1 MEEKSREF
9 VEKDAKVYSRVRKC
23 YKSPMIQPEKLV
35 GDEWAEWYRLTP
47 AQRWLESEKLW
58 QTYLAL
64 GGSLDPEPDT
74 QSPFFD
80 ARASRPRPAHGRTG
94 VRVLRR
100 SRV

>member
-1 MEEKSREF
+1 
-9 VEKDAKVYSRVRKC
+9 
-23 YKSPMIQPEKLV
+23 MIQPEELV
-35 GDEWAEWYRLTP
+35 GGEWAEWYRLTP

-80 ARASRPRPAHGRTG
+80 APGWQETSAKQKEIEQA
-94 VRVLRR
+94 VRFQWSTEIKNLRHAK
-100 SRV
+100 

>member
-1 MEEKSREF
+1 
-9 VEKDAKVYSRVRKC
+9 
-23 YKSPMIQPEKLV
+23 MIQPEQLV

-47 AQRWLESEKLW
+47 VQRWLESEKLW

-80 ARASRPRPAHGRTG
+80 SDASSTSAAHGRSG
-94 VRVLRR
+94 MRILRR

>member
-1 MEEKSREF
+1 MGAE
-9 VEKDAKVYSRVRKC
+9 VYSRAWNW
-23 YKSPMIQPEKLV
+23 YLSPMIQPEELV

-80 ARASRPRPAHGRTG
+80 AKEA
-94 VRVLRR
+94 VRSSPKQGKIVRLMRHRWRVRIKRR
-100 SRV
+100 IR

>member
-1 MEEKSREF
+1 MISAEE
-9 VEKDAKVYSRVRKC
+9 
-23 YKSPMIQPEKLV
+23 LV
-35 GDEWAEWYRLTP
+35 GEEWAEWYRLTP
-47 AQRWLESEKLW
+47 LERWHESEKLW

-80 ARASRPRPAHGRTG
+80 PSARGARAADGRTG